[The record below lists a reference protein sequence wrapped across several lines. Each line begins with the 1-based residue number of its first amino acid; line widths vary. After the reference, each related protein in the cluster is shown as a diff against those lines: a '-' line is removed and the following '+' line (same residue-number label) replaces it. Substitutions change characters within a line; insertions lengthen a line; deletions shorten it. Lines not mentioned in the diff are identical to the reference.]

1 MIAPLFCREESSER
15 EVNCLVEQMKE
26 TEKNIGVKKIVY
38 EGLAHQGVH
47 QISYDEQQQKDRDN
61 IRTKLRTVGR
71 LLKHLNIGKPL
82 WSCPILLPGQG
93 L

>member
-26 TEKNIGVKKIVY
+26 TEKNAGVKKIVY
-38 EGLAHQGVH
+38 EGLAHQEVH
-47 QISYDEQQQKDRDN
+47 QISCDEQRQKDRDN
-61 IRTKLRTVGR
+61 IRTKLRTVEC
-71 LLKHLNIGKPL
+71 LLKHVNIGKSL